1 MVGSKVYDVIDSTGH
16 LVRRFYDKI
25 HALNFLA
32 LGGYGW
38 KIKEHQ
44 HEANRNL

>member
-1 MVGSKVYDVIDSTGH
+1 MNTLRIYDVVDSTGH

-32 LGGYGW
+32 LGRGW
-38 KIKEHQ
+38 HIEESKKK
-44 HEANRNL
+44 R